1 MPDCNCTQP
10 VGQAVCGPMLTIA
23 SIINRFGS
31 DFTEQQHP
39 NGYALHVLKMLT
51 LCKTAAMG
59 GHTYRCDA
67 CGHELICYNS
77 CRNRHCPSCQGT
89 AQALWVDD
97 RIDKAFPG
105 RHYHLVFT
113 VPHELNE
120 LCLLDSRWFFTNLFA
135 CVWDTLRTFGY
146 SHYGAETGAICV
158 LHTWGQNLSL
168 HPHIHCLVPALGQRP
183 SGTIKGI
190 GHQGQY
196 LYPVHQLSATFKGK
210 FMDGIIRYLR
220 KAGIYS
226 QYHGML
232 DRMYK
237 KPWVIFCEPS
247 LASPRHVFAY
257 LGQYIHRVA
266 ISNQRILKISD
277 DGVCFRLKD
286 YNDNCKNKILTLSG
300 VEFLRRFCLHILP
313 KGFVKIRYYG
323 IYASRNRVA
332 IMNKTRK
339 MAIRIPESI
348 AESIKRLTGKDVCLC
363 PACKAGHMSLIETLP
378 RIRAPA
384 SGLLSY
390 TPVQ

>member
-1 MPDCNCTQP
+1 
-10 VGQAVCGPMLTIA
+10 MLTIA
-23 SIINRFGS
+23 SVINRFGK
-31 DFTEQQHP
+31 DFIEHHHP
-39 NGYALHVLKMLT
+39 NGFTLHVLKMLT

-59 GHTYRCDA
+59 GHCFRCDA
-67 CGHELICYNS
+67 CGKELICYNS

-89 AQALWVDD
+89 AQALWVED

-120 LCLLDSRWFFTNLFA
+120 LCLLDSRWFFTHLFA
-135 CVWDTLRTFGY
+135 CVWDTLRNFGY

-183 SGTIKGI
+183 SGTIRRI

-196 LYPVHQLSATFKGK
+196 LYPVHQLSTTFRGK

-220 KAGIYS
+220 KAGINS
-226 QYHGML
+226 QYLVML

-286 YNDNCKNKILTLSG
+286 YNDNGKNKTLTLSG

-313 KGFVKIRYYG
+313 KCFVKIRYFG
-323 IYASRNRVA
+323 IYASRNRAA
-332 IMNKTRK
+332 IMNKTSK

-363 PACKAGHMSLIETLP
+363 QACKAGQMRLIETLP

-384 SGLLSY
+384 SGLLAC
-390 TPVQ
+390 TPVR